1 MYRNNNNKA
10 REFAVIEEEA
20 SEAKV
25 KAMLRD
31 IAYVLHLTKKVKK
44 EILEDLAGVAS
55 HDARDLP
62 KPRGLMNFSGG
73 AA

>member
-1 MYRNNNNKA
+1 MYRNNNNTA
-10 REFAVIEEEA
+10 REFGLIEEEA

-44 EILEDLAGVAS
+44 EILDDLAGITT
-55 HDARDLP
+55 HDPRDLA

>member
-1 MYRNNNNKA
+1 
-10 REFAVIEEEA
+10 
-20 SEAKV
+20 
-25 KAMLRD
+25 MLRD

-44 EILEDLAGVAS
+44 EILDDLAGITT
-55 HDARDLP
+55 HDPRDLA